1 MKTGPR
7 IPLTLTLSLGEREQQ
22 WPLSLYSP
30 VRSTNPAAG
39 FTTDAASVSPSPW
52 GEGRGEGE
60 QVHKSN

>member
-22 WPLSLYSP
+22 WPRSLYSP

-39 FTTDAASVSPSPW
+39 FTTDSERFSLSL
-52 GEGRGEGE
+52 GRGPG
-60 QVHKSN
+60 